1 MGTATPE
8 ELEELLEQMA
18 EIQDALEAGGF
29 YLLDM
34 KIEEAARG
42 LGIDAIGLDRD
53 VSALSGGQ
61 RTKVLLAKLLLEQP
75 EVLLLDEPTNY
86 LDVEHIHWLTN
97 YLKEYPHAFLLI
109 SHDTEFMNKCVDVIF
124 HLEFTKMTRYT
135 ATYEKFLE
143 LAEINKNQHIN
154 AYEKQREFIKS
165 KKTSL
170 QRTKLVIQRQ
180 VVQRVVKNNLIAWS
194 LLIVRK
200 QQLNRNSHLKK
211 VVQVVASSL
220 KVKM

>member
-18 EIQDALEAGGF
+18 EIQDALQAGGF

-154 AYEKQREFIKS
+154 AYEKQREFIKRQEDFIA
-165 KKTSL
+165 KT
-170 QRTKLVIQRQ
+170 RLVIQRQ
-180 VVQRVVKNNLIAWS
+180 VVQRVVKSNLIAWN
-194 LLIVRK
+194 LLIAQK
-200 QQLNRNSHLKK
+200 QQLNLNSHLKK
-211 VVQVVASSL
+211 VAQVVASSL

>member
-1 MGTATPE
+1 M
-8 ELEELLEQMA
+8 
-18 EIQDALEAGGF
+18 LEAGGF

-154 AYEKQREFIKS
+154 AYEKQREFIKKQEDFIAKNKARYS
-165 KKTSL
+165 TTGRAKS
-170 QRTKLVIQRQ
+170 RQ
-180 VVQRVVKNNLIAWS
+180 NNLIAWN
-194 LLIVRK
+194 LLIAQK
-200 QQLNRNSHLKK
+200 QRLNLNSHLKK
-211 VVQVVASSL
+211 VAQVVASSL